1 MTVITYFNTL
11 YNRESQ
17 YIVLGEIKFSD
28 GYAEF
33 SSSGHKRSIKAE
45 NIISIAPLER

>member
-17 YIVLGEIKFSD
+17 YNVVGEIKFAD

-33 SSSGHKRSIKAE
+33 CAGGHKRSIKVE
-45 NIISIAPLER
+45 NIISIVPLER